1 MKGTPLPE
9 EIQALRLS
17 TRRRDTTQALQ
28 TNLRK
33 RREEEMSFGS
43 IRLDLY
49 RVSVHKTVCLAY
61 PFIDKQNFATY
72 LIRYL
77 LQIYGIYDI
86 VSEL

>member
-9 EIQALRLS
+9 EIQALRFS
-17 TRRRDTTQALQ
+17 TRRRDTTRALQ

-43 IRLDLY
+43 FRLDHY

-61 PFIDKQNFATY
+61 QFDKQNFATY
-72 LIRYL
+72 L
-77 LQIYGIYDI
+77 IYGIYDI